1 MVHNFKNNTTLKSLY
16 VNSSYLPKN
25 LFPEFNSN
33 NVIVFKSKVNYSSF
47 QSEYTDNR
55 GEMFNYSLGVQSKK
69 YNISPGSLSP
79 GNGNSVTPVNLD
91 EENSLDFSSYFNIN
105 LNPTK
110 NLSFSLGLR
119 HTLFNFLG
127 PYTVAEYND
136 QGDQINFLSYDK
148 NESIVSYQNFE
159 PRIGSRIQLSENSS
173 LKFSYAKINQYI
185 QNIYN
190 TVTPLPTSRWKTS
203 DIYIKPQVSDTFGFG
218 LFRNFDSLGI
228 EFSAEGYYRDIQ
240 NTLTY
245 KPGADFFLLNL
256 LKKM

>member
-1 MVHNFKNNTTLKSLY
+1 MHNFKNNTTLKSLY

-79 GNGNSVTPVNLD
+79 GNSNSVIPVNLD

-127 PYTVAEYND
+127 PYTVAEYNE
-136 QGDQINFLSYDK
+136 Q
-148 NESIVSYQNFE
+148 E
-159 PRIGSRIQLSENSS
+159 PS
-173 LKFSYAKINQYI
+173 
-185 QNIYN
+185 
-190 TVTPLPTSRWKTS
+190 
-203 DIYIKPQVSDTFGFG
+203 
-218 LFRNFDSLGI
+218 GI
-228 EFSAEGYYRDIQ
+228 A
-240 NTLTY
+240 
-245 KPGADFFLLNL
+245 
-256 LKKM
+256 